1 MKNEGMESIFM
12 QMPIGYARL
21 ASSVEK
27 TAPRR
32 QYILMD
38 ANDTFFHCW
47 GLNRETSLNQEIS
60 QLLNDVSDT
69 SAWENFYENLNHAKK
84 EKPFI
89 INIGE
94 CSFQVTLRRSGRSKE
109 ITAFFTDITGI
120 YQQLQT
126 EQCKNEKLAE
136 DIDIFFNSTQDGLFI
151 VNYVNGE
158 FRYLR
163 NNMAHQNL
171 TGLTAQQL
179 RGKTPVQALGETGAL
194 LQNGYQKC
202 VDSGES
208 LIYEETATFNGK
220 SRRWLVRLTPVKEN
234 GQVSYIVGSRTDIT
248 DLRRLEIEKE
258 QLLENLNSMFTSH
271 SAVMLIVDRENG
283 RILDANPKAC
293 SFYGYTKEELLAMNM
308 ENINGTIHHSQIH
321 SLTETD
327 RYFLYPHRLKSGEI
341 RMVDIYTSLITYEG
355 KKQLFSIIFDVSDRE
370 KFKDDLSKEK
380 ELLSVTFNS
389 IGDGVVT
396 TDNEG
401 LVTSLNKAASDI
413 TGWKNEEAFK
423 KPFDEIFDLRNEATG
438 ESASSPIS
446 EVLRTGKTVGLA
458 NHTVLFDK
466 QGYIV
471 PIADSAAP
479 IRDEKGQMY
488 GVVMVFRDVSQEKT
502 QQERILYL
510 SYHDSLTG
518 MFNRRYMEEELLR
531 IDRPDNLPIAVIMGD
546 VNGLKVSNDV
556 FGHKTGDLLLKS
568 VAEAFQQTIG
578 EMGVSARWGGDEFL
592 VLLPKTDA
600 GKAQKLVRK
609 LEETLKKNDSL
620 PFKISVA
627 LGIDVKFDENIPF
640 HQVLQ
645 KAEERMY
652 HKKLMEGKTYRNS
665 IMNSLLST
673 LYERSTET
681 IEHSLRM
688 EAICLSIAEKLNLTL
703 EERDELS
710 LFAMLH
716 DIGNVGVRTELLT
729 KPGPLDEEEWKELRR
744 HPELGYRI
752 AQNTPELSMVS
763 EYILSHH
770 ERWDGNG
777 YPRGLKGTD
786 IPLLCRIMSIA
797 DSYDA
802 MTNDRPYR
810 KAMEPQAA
818 KEEIKKLAGKQ
829 FDPYIAEVFLE
840 LDDPDL

>member
-1 MKNEGMESIFM
+1 MKNEGMERVFM

-21 ASSVEK
+21 AAAFEN
-27 TAPRR
+27 AAHGQ
-32 QYILMD
+32 QYILME

-47 GLNRETSLNQEIS
+47 GLDKEKSLNKRIS
-60 QLLNDVSDT
+60 QLLDDVSDT
-69 SAWENFYENLNHAKK
+69 SAWKDFYENLIHA
-84 EKPFI
+84 EMDRPFI

-94 CSFQVTLRRSGRSKE
+94 RCFQITLRYDSQPE
-109 ITAFFTDITGI
+109 ELITFFTDITDI

-126 EQCKNEKLAE
+126 EQDKNEKLAE
-136 DIDIFFNSTQDGLFI
+136 DINIFFNSTQDGLFI
-151 VNYVNGE
+151 VSYVDGE

-163 NNMAHQNL
+163 NNTAHQNL

-179 RGKTPVQALGETGAL
+179 RGKTPAQVLGETGTI

-202 VDSGES
+202 VDSGKS
-208 LIYEETATFNGK
+208 VMYEETAAFNGK
-220 SRRWLVRLTPVKEN
+220 NRRWLVRLTPVKEN
-234 GQVSYIVGSRTDIT
+234 GQISYIVGSRTDIT
-248 DLRRLEIEKE
+248 DLKRLEMEKE

-271 SAVMLIVDRENG
+271 SAVMLIVDRETG

-293 SFYGYTKEELLAMNM
+293 SFYGYTREELLAMNM
-308 ENINGTIHHSQIH
+308 ENINGTIHRSQIH

-327 RYFLYPHRLKSGEI
+327 RYFLFPHRLKSGEI
-341 RMVDIYTSLITYEG
+341 KMVDVYTSLITYEG

-370 KFKDDLSKEK
+370 KFKEDLSKEK

-401 LVTSLNKAASDI
+401 LVTSLNKAASEI
-413 TGWKNEEAFK
+413 TGWQNEEAYK
-423 KPFDEIFDLRNEATG
+423 KPFHEIFDLRNEATG
-438 ESASSPIS
+438 EAASNPIS
-446 EVLRTGKTVGLA
+446 EVLRTGKIVGLA
-458 NHTVLFDK
+458 NHTVLLDK
-466 QGYIV
+466 RGNLV

-479 IRDEKGQMY
+479 IRDENGLVY

-518 MFNRRYMEEELLR
+518 MFNRRYMEEEMLR
-531 IDRPDNLPIAVIMGD
+531 IDQPGNLPIAVIMGD

-568 VAEAFQQTIG
+568 VAEAFQHTIG

-600 GKAQKLVRK
+600 VKTQRLVRQM
-609 LEETLKKNDSL
+609 EETLKKNDSL

-627 LGIDVKFDENIPF
+627 LGFDVKYDKKIPL
-640 HQVLQ
+640 HQILQ

-652 HKKLMEGKTYRNS
+652 HKKLMEGKSYRNN

-681 IEHSLRM
+681 IEHSLRL
-688 EAICLSIAEKLNLTL
+688 ESICLPIAEKMNLTL

-716 DIGNVGVRTELLT
+716 DIGNVGIRTELLT
-729 KPGPLDEEEWKELRR
+729 KAGPLDTEEWKEIKR

-752 AQNTPELSMVS
+752 AQNTPELSVVS

-770 ERWDGNG
+770 ERWDGSG

-786 IPLLCRIMSIA
+786 IPLLCRIMAIA

-810 KAMEPQAA
+810 KAMKPPAA
-818 KEEIKKLAGKQ
+818 KEEIRSLAGKQ
-829 FDPYIAEVFLE
+829 FDPHISEIFLE
-840 LDDPDL
+840 LDYPYL